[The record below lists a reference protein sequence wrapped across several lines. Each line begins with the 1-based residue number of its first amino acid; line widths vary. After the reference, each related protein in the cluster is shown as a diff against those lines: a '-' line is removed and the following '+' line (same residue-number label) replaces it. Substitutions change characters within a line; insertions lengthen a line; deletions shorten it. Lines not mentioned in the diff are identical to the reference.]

1 MKGDTWWKRIDK
13 DLVAGYI
20 GQTAIKTAEIIDE
33 ALGGVLFIDEAYA
46 LSGASGGPGRGDF
59 GNEAIQTILK
69 RMEDH
74 RGEFFVFAAGYPDN
88 MEHFLKINP
97 GLNSRFDKILKF
109 DDYSPEELCDIA
121 KKMLLDESLTIE
133 KKAET
138 LLFKELQVLHIQKDR
153 YFGNARTVRTIVSDI
168 IRFQNLRLASESERN
183 EQTIQVIVLE
193 DVEKAIKSKA
203 EQVFKKSSIG
213 FR

>member
-1 MKGDTWWKRIDK
+1 
-13 DLVAGYI
+13 
-20 GQTAIKTAEIIDE
+20 
-33 ALGGVLFIDEAYA
+33 
-46 LSGASGGPGRGDF
+46 
-59 GNEAIQTILK
+59 
-69 RMEDH
+69 
-74 RGEFFVFAAGYPDN
+74 
-88 MEHFLKINP
+88 
-97 GLNSRFDKILKF
+97 
-109 DDYSPEELCDIA
+109 
-121 KKMLLDESLTIE
+121 MLLDESLTIE